1 MSSLS
6 ISFNPFVCPAH
17 TPVPSAVKDTP
28 YSTPMSAVEANLAAI
43 ASGARVIDVY
53 RGQRRSWRP
62 LATPEKVEETLSDP
76 LFEGY
81 VRLLE
86 ALA

>member
-1 MSSLS
+1 
-6 ISFNPFVCPAH
+6 
-17 TPVPSAVKDTP
+17 
-28 YSTPMSAVEANLAAI
+28 MSAAEANLAAI
-43 ASGARVIDVY
+43 ASGTRVTDVY
-53 RGQRRSWRP
+53 RGQSRSWHT
-62 LATPEKVEETLSDP
+62 LATPEKVEETLSNP

>member
-1 MSSLS
+1 
-6 ISFNPFVCPAH
+6 
-17 TPVPSAVKDTP
+17 
-28 YSTPMSAVEANLAAI
+28 MSAAEANLAAI
-43 ASGARVIDVY
+43 ASGACVTDVY
-53 RGQRRSWRP
+53 RGQSRSWHP
-62 LATPEKVEETLSDP
+62 LATPEEVEKTLSDP